1 MEKYEIE
8 IIETLSKTI
17 SIEAHSESEAIR
29 LVKEKYRNEEFVLD
43 ETNYLDT
50 EFIQTEQDRLN
61 KQKHRKDKGAR

>member
-8 IIETLSKTI
+8 IIETLSKTVN
-17 SIEAHSESEAIR
+17 IEAHSVSEAVR
-29 LVKEKYRNEEFVLD
+29 LVKEKYLNEEFILD
-43 ETNYLDT
+43 ETNYVDT